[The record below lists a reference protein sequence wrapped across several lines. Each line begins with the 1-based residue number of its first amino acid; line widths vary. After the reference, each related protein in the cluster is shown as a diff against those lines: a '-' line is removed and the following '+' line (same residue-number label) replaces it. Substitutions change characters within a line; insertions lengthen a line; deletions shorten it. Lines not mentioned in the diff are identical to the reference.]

1 MQEASPYAFQPG
13 VHAPSGYR
21 VHEAGHQAPSKEK
34 PPYGYLARYITDLLG
49 TIYTGS
55 SRWAAAPSRS
65 PHQSTQIVERG
76 STKAS
81 GLSNEAADPDHP
93 VFQDES
99 LRKDLSCTIP
109 YLLHGDEGRGR
120 MKQPILVI
128 AFQGVLSHLGINRL
142 NESGYL

>member
-1 MQEASPYAFQPG
+1 MLSSPEFTLQ
-13 VHAPSGYR
+13 VDIGYTKLDIKHPR
-21 VHEAGHQAPSKEK
+21 KRNHLTVTWPAIS
-34 PPYGYLARYITDLLG
+34 LTSWARYILEVQGGQLLLAG
-49 TIYTGS
+49 HHIS
-55 SRWAAAPSRS
+55 QPKLWKEALQSFWA
-65 PHQSTQIVERG
+65 
-76 STKAS
+76 KY
-81 GLSNEAADPDHP
+81 EAADPDHP